1 MNNEKK
7 IFLLQPIGMLGLL
20 FIGFGVYVEVI
31 GNKEIITTKFF
42 GELSGYSK
50 ELIVFGVF
58 LIIFYFYLLLPA
70 LKKRSTFVS
79 DFLSKKR

>member
-20 FIGFGVYVEVI
+20 LIGFGVYVEVI

-50 ELIVFGVF
+50 ELIAFGVL

-70 LKKRSTFVS
+70 LKKRSKLVS
-79 DFLSKKR
+79 DFFSKKR

>member
-7 IFLLQPIGMLGLL
+7 ILLLQLIGILGLL
-20 FIGFGVYVEVI
+20 LIGFGVYVEVI

-42 GELSGYSK
+42 GEFSGYSK
-50 ELIVFGVF
+50 ELIVFGVL

-70 LKKRSTFVS
+70 LKKRSKLVS
-79 DFLSKKR
+79 DFFSKNR

>member
-20 FIGFGVYVEVI
+20 LIGFGVYVEVI
-31 GNKEIITTKFF
+31 GNKEIITTNFF

-50 ELIVFGVF
+50 ELIVFGVL

-70 LKKRSTFVS
+70 LKKRSKLVS